1 LFLSEETSIVIL
13 MPDLPFHHIGYV
25 VDDLE
30 AAVADAVARFGA
42 GPFYVAEHMEFDEV
56 TFRGEPAVFD
66 HSSAFGQWG
75 PVRIELTVIHETDP
89 PELLATMAPG
99 GAGRV
104 GHVGILVDSLEQ
116 ASAQLEASGVPV
128 YHTGRTG
135 PVSAIWHDAHATL
148 GHSVELLQ
156 RNEFLTGLYERI
168 ALSAENWDGSEPM
181 RAMMD
186 IAKAA

>member
-1 LFLSEETSIVIL
+1 
-13 MPDLPFHHIGYV
+13 MRGLPFHHIGYV

-30 AAVADAVARFGA
+30 AAVADAVAHFGA

-56 TFRGEPAVFD
+56 TFHGEPAVFD

-89 PELLATMAPG
+89 PELRATMAPSG
-99 GAGRV
+99 SGHV

-116 ASAQLEASGVPV
+116 ASAQLEASGVAA
-128 YHTGRTG
+128 YHAGRTG
-135 PVSAIWHDAHATL
+135 RVSAIWHDARAAL

-156 RNEFLTGLYERI
+156 RNDFLTGLYERI
-168 ALSAENWDGSEPM
+168 ALSAENWDGSDPM
-181 RAMMD
+181 RPMMD
-186 IAKAA
+186 IAQAA